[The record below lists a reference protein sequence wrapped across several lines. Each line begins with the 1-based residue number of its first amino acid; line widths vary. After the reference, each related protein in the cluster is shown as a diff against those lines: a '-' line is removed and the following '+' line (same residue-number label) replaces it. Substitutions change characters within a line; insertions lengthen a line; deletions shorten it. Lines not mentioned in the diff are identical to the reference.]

1 MKREKRSKR
10 FSFLVLFF
18 MVGFFFNL
26 PACGEKDQP
35 TEQKKT
41 KSTVQ
46 EIKKKASKPA
56 DKDKKEVS
64 EEVVAYHYNPMGKK
78 DPFKPLIKVEKKI
91 AERMMIEGPLTPLQK
106 YNLTE
111 LKLVAIVVG
120 LGHPRAMVEDSK
132 GDGYILSKGTFI
144 GDSYGVVTE
153 IKENEVVIVEKEVD
167 PSSDEIVQREVSL
180 ILYKP
185 EEE

>member
-1 MKREKRSKR
+1 MFDPTYDAKVGKLK
-10 FSFLVLFF
+10 FLVNFHDEIIRPVMPDDEEIEL
-18 MVGFFFNL
+18 L
-26 PACGEKDQP
+26 PTQAFVEYL
-35 TEQKKT
+35 
-41 KSTVQ
+41 
-46 EIKKKASKPA
+46 
-56 DKDKKEVS
+56 
-64 EEVVAYHYNPMGKK
+64 AYHYNPMGKK